1 MQDAAAMLSVSPS
14 ALRSWE
20 RRFGYPAPMRS
31 AGGHRHYPHG
41 EISALR
47 DALEEGLSISSA
59 IGRAREAL
67 VGTTPES
74 LTRALLALD
83 YERADTSMEAAL
95 ALRTLDRA
103 VEDVLLASLAEV
115 GARTQLGSAPW
126 ALAAAWATQWL
137 RRARRLCPE
146 PWGLATILV
155 GDATRELELD
165 AVNVRALELL
175 CIRAGASVLTL
186 PVHALAGLPEVLRT
200 IRPDVLVVAGSD
212 ADHDVVARW
221 TYSVQRCLG
230 GRPLLRYRRPGPAGA
245 SGYAGVL
252 ANTPTRAQQ
261 RLSELALE
269 RAPLELRAH
278 TA

>member
-175 CIRAGASVLTL
+175 CIRAGASILTL
-186 PVHALAGLPEVLRT
+186 PVHALAGLPECCARFVPTCWWWPAQTPTTTWSL
-200 IRPDVLVVAGSD
+200 AGPTPSSAVSAD
-212 ADHDVVARW
+212 APCCAIDA
-221 TYSVQRCLG
+221 L
-230 GRPLLRYRRPGPAGA
+230 GRPARPATPGCWPLRPPGPSSA
-245 SGYAGVL
+245 
-252 ANTPTRAQQ
+252 
-261 RLSELALE
+261 
-269 RAPLELRAH
+269 
-278 TA
+278 

>member
-1 MQDAAAMLSVSPS
+1 MLSVSPS

-31 AGGHRHYPHG
+31 AGGHRHYAHG

-67 VGTTPES
+67 IGTTPES
-74 LTRALLALD
+74 LTRALLAFE
-83 YERADTSMEAAL
+83 YQRADAAMEAAL

-103 VEDVLLASLAEV
+103 VEETLLASLAEV

-137 RRARRLCPE
+137 RRARRLCPD
-146 PWGLATILV
+146 PWGLATILI
-155 GDATRELELD
+155 GDATQELELD
-165 AVNVRALELL
+165 AVNLHALELL
-175 CIRAGASVLTL
+175 CIRAGTTIVTL
-186 PVHALAGLPEVLRT
+186 PVDALAGLPEALRT
-200 IRPDVLVVAGSD
+200 IRPDMLVVAGAA
-212 ADHDVVARW
+212 ADHDDVARW

-230 GRPLLRYRRPGPAGA
+230 GRPLLRYRRPGPTGA
-245 SGYAGVL
+245 SGHAGVL
-252 ANTPTRAQQ
+252 PGAPSGAQQ
-261 RLSELALE
+261 RLCQLALD
-269 RAPLELRAH
+269 RVPLETQAR
-278 TA
+278 TG